1 MAVQTEMRRGKK
13 PGILI
18 AEIYFRPAELDI
30 SDFSRADLVFKE
42 VQHSGM
48 SYEVRAFLNNPEAD
62 ETTPRNLESEGYG
75 GRFVVFG
82 HGGCYGDIGH
92 CDIPTE
98 RRGPYDLRLPHPL
111 TPQTNII
118 TVTRALE
125 HVLHQGAGELTSVTL
140 VPISKD
146 PIRENRGLTKD
157 LFKFSEVELL
167 TYYG

>member
-1 MAVQTEMRRGKK
+1 MAVQTEMQQGKK

-18 AEIYFRPAELDI
+18 AELYFRPAELDI
-30 SDFSRADLVFKE
+30 SAFTRADLVFNG
-42 VQHSGM
+42 VDHSGM

-62 ETTPRNLESEGYG
+62 EFTPRALEQGYG

-98 RRGPYDLRLPHPL
+98 RRAAHDLRLAHPL
-111 TPQTNII
+111 IPETKII
-118 TVTRALE
+118 TVTEALE
-125 HVLHQGAGELTSVTL
+125 YVIQAGAGELTSVTL

-146 PIRENRGLTKD
+146 PLKENQGLTED
-157 LFKFSEVELL
+157 LFKFDSVELR
-167 TYYG
+167 TYYS

>member
-1 MAVQTEMRRGKK
+1 MAVQTEMRQGQK

-18 AEIYFRPAELDI
+18 AELYFRPAELDI
-30 SDFSRADLVFKE
+30 SAFRRADLVFTG
-42 VQHSGM
+42 VDHSGM
-48 SYEVRAFLNNPEAD
+48 SYEVRTFLNNPEAD
-62 ETTPRNLESEGYG
+62 ENTPRALEQGYG

-111 TPQTNII
+111 VPEMKII
-118 TVTRALE
+118 TVTEALE
-125 HVLHQGAGELTSVTL
+125 YVLQEGAGELTSVTL

-146 PIRENRGLTKD
+146 PLIENQGLTES
-157 LFKFSEVELL
+157 LFKFDAMELR
-167 TYYG
+167 TYY

>member
-1 MAVQTEMRRGKK
+1 MAVQTEMRQGKK
-13 PGILI
+13 PGILLT
-18 AEIYFRPAELDI
+18 ELHFRPAELDI
-30 SDFSRADLVFKE
+30 SEFKRADLVFTG
-42 VQHSGM
+42 VDHSAL

-62 ETTPRNLESEGYG
+62 ETTPRTLEQGYG

-98 RRGPYDLRLPHPL
+98 GRGPYDRRLPHPL
-111 TPQTNII
+111 TPAKMVI

-125 HVLHQGAGELTSVTL
+125 YVLQDGAGELTSVTL

-146 PIRENRGLTKD
+146 PIRENRGLTES
-157 LFKFSEVELL
+157 LFRFDAVELR
-167 TYYG
+167 TYG

>member
-1 MAVQTEMRRGKK
+1 MAVQTEMRQGKK

-18 AEIYFRPAELDI
+18 AQVYFRPEELDI
-30 SDFSRADLVFKE
+30 SDFNRADLVFTG
-42 VQHSGM
+42 VDHSST

-62 ETTPRNLESEGYG
+62 ETTSRTVEEGYG

-82 HGGCYGDIGH
+82 HGGCYGDLGH

-111 TPQTNII
+111 TPQKTII
-118 TVTRALE
+118 TVTRTLE
-125 HVLHQGAGELTSVTL
+125 YVLHEEAGELTSVTL

-146 PIRENRGLTKD
+146 PLRENRGLTES
-157 LFKFSEVELL
+157 LFSFDTVKLL
-167 TYYG
+167 TYG